1 MKICGKLGS
10 CTCIVNKAESEC
22 FGYVRGL
29 GSRMT
34 IRPFLVTVCGG
45 LAYSE
50 WHNILRTFSEAILT
64 PCVKSVA
71 FRGPIEAEGQVL
83 QA

>member
-1 MKICGKLGS
+1 
-10 CTCIVNKAESEC
+10 
-22 FGYVRGL
+22 
-29 GSRMT
+29 MT

-71 FRGPIEAEGQVL
+71 YRGPIEAEEQVL